1 MIQKFIQVQVKKK
14 KKEKVYLKKHLSPS
28 LVPSRLETFI
38 TFKYFKRK
46 KMDIPE

>member
-1 MIQKFIQVQVKKK
+1 MIQKFLQVQVKKK
-14 KKEKVYLKKHLSPS
+14 KKFIFKKILSPS
-28 LVPSRLETFI
+28 LVPSRLE

>member
-1 MIQKFIQVQVKKK
+1 MNDTKMYTGTGKKK
-14 KKEKVYLKKHLSPS
+14 KKFIFKKILSPS
-28 LVPSRLETFI
+28 LVPSRLE